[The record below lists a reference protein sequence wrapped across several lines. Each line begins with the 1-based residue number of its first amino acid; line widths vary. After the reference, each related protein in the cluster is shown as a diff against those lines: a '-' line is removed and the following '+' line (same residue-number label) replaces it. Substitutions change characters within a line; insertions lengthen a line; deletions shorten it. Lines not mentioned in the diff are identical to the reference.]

1 MIEKLPYE
9 QIVDENFNVVATGT
23 PHLIDVATKVD
34 EIIEYLNNA
43 AADTK
48 ENEPI
53 KVPTLAQYR
62 RAYEDWYLKSASE
75 PVTYAQ
81 YLHIMER
88 IPHEIFNI
96 LKLLDAQ
103 ETHDEKTT

>member
-1 MIEKLPYE
+1 MIKKLEPR
-9 QIVDENFNVVATGT
+9 VFLDENNQPYATGLPT
-23 PHLIDVATKVD
+23 HEAVVEKVNELIEHLNT
-34 EIIEYLNNA
+34 
-43 AADTK
+43 
-48 ENEPI
+48 EPTRA
-53 KVPTLAQYR
+53 PSLAEYR

-81 YLHIMER
+81 YLHIMGR

-103 ETHDEKTT
+103 EAHDEKTT